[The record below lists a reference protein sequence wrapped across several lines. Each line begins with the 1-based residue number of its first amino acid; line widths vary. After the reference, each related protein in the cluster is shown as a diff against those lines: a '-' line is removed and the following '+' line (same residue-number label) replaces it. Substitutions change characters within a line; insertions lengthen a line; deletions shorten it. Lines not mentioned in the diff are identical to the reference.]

1 MISQLIWI
9 YTGLREH
16 KIPVQKDKGY
26 SKHQTRAYYGHTVQS
41 LYNTMF
47 GVNKNEIQLKK
58 IDMIMSEYQNRLIPG
73 QIVIF
78 NEAATKNS
86 SR

>member
-1 MISQLIWI
+1 
-9 YTGLREH
+9 
-16 KIPVQKDKGY
+16 
-26 SKHQTRAYYGHTVQS
+26 
-41 LYNTMF
+41 MF